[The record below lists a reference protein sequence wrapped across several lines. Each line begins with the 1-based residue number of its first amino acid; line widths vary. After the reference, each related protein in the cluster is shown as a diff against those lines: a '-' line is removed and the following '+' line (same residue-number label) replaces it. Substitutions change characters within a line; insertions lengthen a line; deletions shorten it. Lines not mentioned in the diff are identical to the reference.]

1 MNLNKTMKHFGLA
14 GTGVIV
20 LLLMVVVYYLHLI
33 EENTSLE
40 GFDVGGQHP
49 HAGPL
54 SPKEQRLK
62 SHNTGMTQE
71 HINKMV
77 HNNKVVR
84 GRHEN
89 IMRQRTKLAL
99 EGNTTPHYR

>member
-40 GFDVGGQHP
+40 GFGVGGQV
-49 HAGPL
+49 L

>member
-40 GFDVGGQHP
+40 AFSVGAQRDAGDAADYRAFAAQQH
-49 HAGPL
+49 L
-54 SPKEQRLK
+54 PKKR
-62 SHNTGMTQE
+62 
-71 HINKMV
+71 
-77 HNNKVVR
+77 
-84 GRHEN
+84 
-89 IMRQRTKLAL
+89 
-99 EGNTTPHYR
+99 

>member
-40 GFDVGGQHP
+40 AFSVGAQN
-49 HAGPL
+49 HAAAYDAVGPPPPARADAPPDRHAAAYAAVGRAFTHGADHL
-54 SPKEQRLK
+54 PKKR
-62 SHNTGMTQE
+62 
-71 HINKMV
+71 
-77 HNNKVVR
+77 
-84 GRHEN
+84 
-89 IMRQRTKLAL
+89 
-99 EGNTTPHYR
+99 

>member
-40 GFDVGGQHP
+40 AFSVGAQFEP
-49 HAGPL
+49 
-54 SPKEQRLK
+54 
-62 SHNTGMTQE
+62 
-71 HINKMV
+71 
-77 HNNKVVR
+77 
-84 GRHEN
+84 
-89 IMRQRTKLAL
+89 RQRQ
-99 EGNTTPHYR
+99 HYRAFSAQQHLPKKR